1 MCRRSLTGCKSNWC
15 FPLVESNPVR
25 KQREPPSGHNK
36 AHKKLQDMRRVG
48 LVQLTTLTT
57 RGSKQR
63 HSQMIG
69 RTLPHVPISLSHY
82 LIISLCPDFIDRKLK
97 TPATDSSIFSSHGQW
112 PMKRQKVAA
121 GSVLSHGNI
130 GPQADTWVV
139 YHTPHIPHIP
149 RPLTSGFWGK
159 GNQADQKLPRG

>member
-1 MCRRSLTGCKSNWC
+1 MFPARRVKPSQEAKRAAIRTQQSPQKAAGHAPCRTCTVNHSND
-15 FPLVESNPVR
+15 ER
-25 KQREPPSGHNK
+25 KQAAPQSNDRPHPPPCPN
-36 AHKKLQDMRRVG
+36 L
-48 LVQLTTLTT
+48 
-57 RGSKQR
+57 
-63 HSQMIG
+63 I
-69 RTLPHVPISLSHY
+69 ISLSHY

-112 PMKRQKVAA
+112 PMKKQKVAA
-121 GSVLSHGNI
+121 GSILSHGNI

-139 YHTPHIPHIP
+139 YHTPHIPHIPHIP